1 MTARFSLYSSGG
13 ATFSEV
19 LVAMALT
26 SVGLMGT
33 MGAFHAAQL
42 SIAQAVLATRAVG
55 LAESRLE
62 AKRAAQW
69 AHLLTDDMDHDGTP
83 EVQMHDDGMAGDGAA
98 GDGIYSAVAEDNGV
112 TLTWTVAPNNP
123 DGLASSG
130 YVFIEARAR
139 YRSGTAEREV
149 RMATLRANPVRAG
162 GQ

>member
-1 MTARFSLYSSGG
+1 MMDRFLLCSTSG

-33 MGAFHAAQL
+33 MSAFHAAQL
-42 SIAQAVLATRAVG
+42 SIGQAVLATRAMG

-62 AKRAAQW
+62 AKRAALW
-69 AHLLTDDMDHDGTP
+69 AQLLTDDMDHDGVP
-83 EVQMHDDGMAGDGAA
+83 EVLMHDDGMAGDRAA
-98 GDGIYSAVAEDNGV
+98 GDGIYSAASEDNGV
-112 TLTWTVAPNNP
+112 TLTWTVALNHPE
-123 DGLASSG
+123 GLASSS

-149 RMATLRANPVRAG
+149 RVATLRANPVRAG